1 MKNTFKL
8 LPVAAAV
15 ATLTACGGSSSNS
28 VPEFSQSS
36 YTLSVQE
43 DASGKLTTTATDAN
57 RSDVLSYS
65 LSNAPA
71 NGTVE
76 VAANGELTYT
86 PDADF
91 SGQDTFSVSV
101 SDGKASV
108 NAQVTVTVE
117 DVNDA
122 PTIGSEKLVL
132 TGGETKTTTV
142 EAQDVDGDTLTYSVV
157 TQPTKGTLTLD
168 SATGAI
174 TYTPNE
180 LSVVND
186 SVEIKVVD
194 GNGGEVTET
203 LALSSSAASN
213 ADRAYY
219 YYADSSSR
227 LQRAETVVTALE
239 DDLNQGDVFSALANG
254 YATAGLSKEVDRLS
268 NDEMIVRDEQRANAY
283 VVIANSYQGQDA
295 AKTEKAAT
303 LRDDALALYGEY
315 VATKGTSSFS
325 RSDVSFYNDL
335 STSYF
340 AAGNGEKATSAFG
353 VLDVLFADGAD
364 KPYETSVL
372 QAYFGYRSII
382 NDAIE
387 QWQNDPSDETFNLAL
402 KHVDRLYGYANQ
414 VGHRLVTNDR
424 NGNLGKIYHSVRNT
438 ALEAVVE
445 SYRAL
450 GETNKAKKALAD
462 ALALYGVVNYD
473 SEYPRTAA
481 ESAPVTAAEYPF
493 GLASVADD
501 VVHLYPQLD
510 IKLLTDKVATD
521 FYKDWIK
528 EDADE
533 ARLIAS
539 VSNAATKED
548 ALALLNAAKDEE
560 NLRFHFTNTVAFS
573 QSGNKG
579 AAVVFKQ
586 KQQYDNAVF
595 MLTEG
600 TKILTSDAYL
610 EQNYDQQVF
619 VIGGTGCEMVLEEF
633 AEISNRT
640 QSQAHIDAMKASFAS
655 CSNIALT
662 RYNNGVEGS
671 KVEIDDAVKAQASML
686 YFALTLDDQDA
697 ITKHLAVLE
706 ENIAKAE
713 DNSDKVSLFTKVAF
727 SYYKAKKYSQAQGM
741 YNRALDLIRILETDA
756 AEQDKGALTAKYFNS
771 SRVESNYIGFIKA
784 IRAQLGV
791 NPDAPAAFATA
802 GNTWH
807 EFIKVSMAD
816 LEDSALQFKLN
827 FLPKYAD
834 QLVRLGK
841 FDAAFAI
848 ANNEALGTVEKDA
861 INAATASAMSTW
873 DDFTR
878 TNIASVDTD
887 KDGKPNF
894 FAAFATQAMIDASG
908 LTLDEDS
915 DNDGVNDDV
924 DGFPLDSTKQ

>member
-8 LPVAAAV
+8 LPIAAAV

-36 YTLSVQE
+36 YTLTVQE
-43 DASGKLTTTATDAN
+43 DASGKLTASATDAN
-57 RSDVLSYS
+57 GSDVLSYS

-71 NGTVE
+71 SGTVE
-76 VAANGELTYT
+76 VATNGKLTYT
-86 PDADF
+86 PDANF
-91 SGQDTFSVSV
+91 NGQDTFTVSV
-101 SDGKASV
+101 SDGKASA

-117 DVNDA
+117 NVNDA

-142 EAQDVDGDTLTYSVV
+142 NAQDIDGDPLTYSVV
-157 TQPTKGTLTLD
+157 TEPTKGTLALD
-168 SATGAI
+168 STTGAI

-203 LALSSSAASN
+203 LVLSSSAASN

-227 LQRAETVVTALE
+227 LQRAETTVTALE
-239 DDLNQGDVFSALANG
+239 DDLNQGNVFTALAKG

-268 NDEMIVRDEQRANAY
+268 SDEKIVRDEQRADAF
-283 VVIANSYQGQDA
+283 VGIANNYQGQNQ
-295 AKTEKAAT
+295 AKQAKAAE
-303 LRDDALALYGEY
+303 LRDQALALYGEY
-315 VATKGTSSFS
+315 VATKGTSSFNGD
-325 RSDVSFYNDL
+325 DVDFYNDI
-335 STSYF
+335 SDSYF
-340 AAGNGEKATSAFG
+340 KAGDAEKAANAFS
-353 VLDVLFADGAD
+353 VLDVLFENGAD
-364 KPYETSVL
+364 KPYETNVL
-372 QAYFGYRSII
+372 RAYFGYRSTI
-382 NDAIE
+382 DEAIE
-387 QWQNDPSDETFNLAL
+387 QWQNNPTDENYGLAVR
-402 KHVDRLYGYANQ
+402 HVDRLHGYANQ
-414 VGHRLVTNDR
+414 VGHRLVSNDR

-445 SYRAL
+445 SYRVL
-450 GETNKAKKALAD
+450 GETNKAKAALAD

-473 SEYPRTAA
+473 SEYSRTAA

-510 IKLLTDKVATD
+510 INLLTDKVATD
-521 FYKDWIK
+521 FYKDRIK

-539 VSNAATKED
+539 VSNAATIED
-548 ALALLNAAKDEE
+548 ALALLNAAKDDE

-573 QSGNKG
+573 QRGNKG
-579 AAVVFKQ
+579 AALVFKQ
-586 KQQYDNAVF
+586 KQQYDNAVV
-595 MLTEG
+595 MLNEG
-600 TKILTSDAYL
+600 TKILASDAYL
-610 EQNYDQQVF
+610 EENYDQQIF
-619 VIGGTGCEMVLEEF
+619 VIGATGCEMVLEEF
-633 AEISNRT
+633 EEISNRT

-662 RYNNGVEGS
+662 RYSNGVDGT
-671 KVEIDDAVKAQASML
+671 KVEIDDAVYAQASML
-686 YFALTLDDQDA
+686 YFALVLDDQDV
-697 ITKHLAVLE
+697 ITKHLAVIE
-706 ENIAKAE
+706 ENIEKAE
-713 DNSDKVSLFTKVAF
+713 ENSDKVSLFTNVAY

-741 YNRALDLIRILETDA
+741 YNRAFELIRKLETDA
-756 AEQDKGALTAKYFNS
+756 AEQDKGAVTAKYFNS
-771 SRVESNYIGFIKA
+771 SRVESNYLGFVKA
-784 IRAQLGV
+784 IRAQVGV
-791 NPDAPAAFATA
+791 NADAPAAFATA
-802 GNTWH
+802 SNTWH
-807 EFIKVSMAD
+807 EFIKVNMAD

-841 FDAAFAI
+841 FEAAFAI
-848 ANNEALGTVEKDA
+848 ANNEALGTVEKDV
-861 INAATASAMSTW
+861 ISGATASAMSTW

>member
-43 DASGKLTTTATDAN
+43 DASGKLTATATDAN
-57 RSDVLSYS
+57 NSDVLSYS
-65 LSNAPA
+65 LGNAPA

-86 PDADF
+86 PDANF
-91 SGQDTFSVSV
+91 NGQDTFSVSV
-101 SDGKASV
+101 SDGKATVS
-108 NAQVTVTVE
+108 AQVTVTVE
-117 DVNDA
+117 NVNDA
-122 PTIGSEKLVL
+122 PTIDSEKLVL
-132 TGGETKTTTV
+132 TGGETKTATV
-142 EAQDVDGDTLTYSVV
+142 DAQDIDGDTLTYSVV
-157 TQPTKGTLTLD
+157 TEPTKGTLTLD

-186 SVEIKVVD
+186 SVEVKVSD

-219 YYADSSSR
+219 YYADDSSR
-227 LQRAETVVTALE
+227 LERAETVVTALE
-239 DDLNQGDVFSALANG
+239 DDLNQGDVFTALANG
-254 YATAGLSKEVDRLS
+254 YAAAGLSKEVDRLTS
-268 NDEMIVRDEQRANAY
+268 DEKIVRDEQRAGAY
-283 VVIANSYQGQDA
+283 VGVANNYQGQDE
-295 AKTEKAAT
+295 AKQAKAAE
-303 LRDDALALYGEY
+303 LRDQALALYGEY
-315 VATKGTSSFS
+315 VATKGTSSFN
-325 RSDVSFYNDL
+325 RDDVSFYNDI
-335 STSYF
+335 SDSYF
-340 AAGNGEKATSAFG
+340 KAGNAEKATNAFS
-353 VLDVLFADGAD
+353 VLDVLFENGAD
-364 KPYETSVL
+364 KPYETHVL
-372 QAYFGYRSII
+372 QAYFGYRGII

-387 QWQNDPSDETFNLAL
+387 QWQNNPTDENYNLAVR
-402 KHVDRLYGYANQ
+402 HVDRLHGYANQ
-414 VGHRLVTNDR
+414 VGHRLVSNDR

-445 SYRAL
+445 SYRVL
-450 GETNKAKKALAD
+450 GENEKAKTALAD

-481 ESAPVTAAEYPF
+481 DSAPVTAVEYPY
-493 GLASVADD
+493 GMVSVADD
-501 VVHLYPQLD
+501 IVHLYPDFD
-510 IKLLTDKVATD
+510 IKLLTDKAATD
-521 FYKDWIK
+521 FYKEWITD
-528 EDADE
+528 DANE
-533 ARLIAS
+533 TKLLAN

-548 ALALLNAAKDEE
+548 ALALLEAAKNEE
-560 NLRFHFTNTVAFS
+560 NLRAHFTSTVAFS
-573 QSGNKG
+573 RVGTKG
-579 AAVVFKQ
+579 AAILYRE

-595 MLTEG
+595 MLGKGIEIIG
-600 TKILTSDAYL
+600 SDAYL
-610 EQNYDQQVF
+610 AQNVEQQF
-619 VIGGTGCEMVLEEF
+619 VTGSTGCQMVLEEY
-633 AEISNRT
+633 ELITSRT
-640 QSQAHIDAMKASFAS
+640 QSQAHIDAMQASFTT

-662 RYNNGVEGS
+662 KYNNGINDTDIEVS
-671 KVEIDDAVKAQASML
+671 DAIYAQATML
-686 YFALTLDDQDA
+686 YFAQTLNDKEAIAKHVAVIEENFQKAREIESDA
-697 ITKHLAVLE
+697 I
-706 ENIAKAE
+706 
-713 DNSDKVSLFTKVAF
+713 LFTKVGE
-727 SYYKAKKYSQAQGM
+727 SYYKAKDYVKAQGM
-741 YNRALDLIRILETDA
+741 YNRALELVRKVETNA
-756 AEQDKGALTAKYFNS
+756 AEQDKGTVTAKYFNS
-771 SRVESNYIGFIKA
+771 GSVSTNYLGFVNA
-784 IRAQLGV
+784 IRREMGV
-791 NPDAPAAFATA
+791 NPDAPAALAAATK
-802 GNTWH
+802 TWH
-807 EFIKVSMAD
+807 DFIKVNMTD

-827 FLPKYAD
+827 FLPKYAA
-834 QLVRLGK
+834 QLTSLGK
-841 FDAAFAI
+841 FDDAFAI
-848 ANNEALGTVEKDA
+848 ASNEALGTVEKDA